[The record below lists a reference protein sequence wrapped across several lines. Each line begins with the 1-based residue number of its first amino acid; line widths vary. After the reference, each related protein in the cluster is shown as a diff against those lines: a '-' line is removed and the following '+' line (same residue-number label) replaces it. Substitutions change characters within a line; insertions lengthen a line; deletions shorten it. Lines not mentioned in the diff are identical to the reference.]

1 MRMMLVTMMRMTR
14 LLLWRKS
21 WMSGLP
27 ENRQLYEA
35 VETTDWCAQPYSEYR
50 EGCKYTKTQLH
61 KLIQIQRHNIRIQ
74 IHYTNM
80 YI

>member
-1 MRMMLVTMMRMTR
+1 
-14 LLLWRKS
+14 
-21 WMSGLP
+21 MSGLP

-74 IHYTNM
+74 IHYADVHLRALQSLP
-80 YI
+80 YLESEGVLALSEQ